1 MKEDK
6 NSKKENI
13 KKTKEAKVV
22 KSVKPKKKEHKE
34 RRLKSATTEKEREM
48 NFASTKK
55 VSEKTKTIKEKKEIK
70 SAETVK
76 SSEFDIP
83 LVDLLEAGCHF
94 GHQSRR
100 WNPKMKPYIYCS
112 RDGVHIFDLA
122 QTAKCLQT
130 ACLAAKEFVSKGG
143 VILFLGTKRQAA
155 VIVKKEAIKAGA
167 PYVTVRWLGGTISNW
182 QEIKKRLE
190 KLAER
195 KEKKEKGEYD
205 KYTKKENVL
214 IDREISRLERFFGGM
229 SGLDKTPD
237 ALFIVDVNK
246 EMTAVREARRRGIK
260 IFAIADSNSDPDLID
275 YPIPANDDAVKSIEL
290 IVRTFG
296 KAVEEGMGLRKKL
309 GELG

>member
-1 MKEDK
+1 MKKDVKVAKDAK
-6 NSKKENI
+6 NAKSAKNKKIEKKEE
-13 KKTKEAKVV
+13 KKTV
-22 KSVKPKKKEHKE
+22 
-34 RRLKSATTEKEREM
+34 
-48 NFASTKK
+48 KK
-55 VSEKTKTIKEKKEIK
+55 VSAKTKTSKEKKDIK
-70 SAETVK
+70 IEKTVE

-100 WNPKMKPYIYCS
+100 WNPKMKPFIYCS

-122 QTAKCLQT
+122 QTAKCLQE
-130 ACLAAKEFVSKGG
+130 ACLAAREFVLKDG

-182 QEIKKRLE
+182 QEIRKRLD

-229 SGLDKTPD
+229 SDLNKTPD
-237 ALFIVDVNK
+237 ALFIVDINK

-290 IVRTFG
+290 IVKTFG
-296 KAVEEGMGLRKKL
+296 KAVLEGMELRNKKIDKTQAS
-309 GELG
+309 ESTSKQENKQI

>member
-1 MKEDK
+1 MKK
-6 NSKKENI
+6 
-13 KKTKEAKVV
+13 V
-22 KSVKPKKKEHKE
+22 KSQKKKEKE
-34 RRLKSATTEKEREM
+34 CRLKSANTS
-48 NFASTKK
+48 AST
-55 VSEKTKTIKEKKEIK
+55 E
-70 SAETVK
+70 

-83 LVDLLEAGCHF
+83 LVELLEAGCHF

-100 WNPKMKPYIYCS
+100 WNPKMKPFIYCS

-122 QTAKCLQT
+122 QTAKRLQD
-130 ACLAAKEFVSKGG
+130 ACLAAREFVSKGG

-182 QEIKKRLE
+182 QEIKKRLD
-190 KLAER
+190 KLADM

-229 SGLDKTPD
+229 SDLNKTPD
-237 ALFIVDVNK
+237 ALFIVDINK
-246 EMTAVREARRRGIK
+246 EMTAVREARRLGIK

-290 IVRTFG
+290 VVKTFG
-296 KAVEEGMGLRKKL
+296 KAVGEGMELRKKTKDNRIDNRI
-309 GELG
+309 

>member
-1 MKEDK
+1 MKKDVKVAKDAK
-6 NSKKENI
+6 NAKSAKNKKIEKKEE
-13 KKTKEAKVV
+13 KKTV
-22 KSVKPKKKEHKE
+22 
-34 RRLKSATTEKEREM
+34 
-48 NFASTKK
+48 KK
-55 VSEKTKTIKEKKEIK
+55 VSAKTKTSKEKKDIK
-70 SAETVK
+70 IEKTVE

-100 WNPKMKPYIYCS
+100 WNPKMKPFIYCS

-122 QTAKCLQT
+122 QTAKCLQE
-130 ACLAAKEFVSKGG
+130 ACLAAREFVSKDG

-182 QEIKKRLE
+182 QEIRKRLDR
-190 KLAER
+190 LAER

-229 SGLDKTPD
+229 SDLNKTPD
-237 ALFIVDVNK
+237 ALFIVDINK

-290 IVRTFG
+290 IVKTFG
-296 KAVEEGMGLRKKL
+296 KAVLEGMELRNKRIDKTKAS
-309 GELG
+309 ELTSKQENKQI

>member
-1 MKEDK
+1 MKKDVKVAKDAK
-6 NSKKENI
+6 NAKSAKNKKIEKKEE
-13 KKTKEAKVV
+13 KKTV
-22 KSVKPKKKEHKE
+22 
-34 RRLKSATTEKEREM
+34 
-48 NFASTKK
+48 KK
-55 VSEKTKTIKEKKEIK
+55 VSAKTKTSKEKKDIK
-70 SAETVK
+70 IEKTVE

-100 WNPKMKPYIYCS
+100 WNPKMKPFIYCS

-122 QTAKCLQT
+122 QTAKCLQE
-130 ACLAAKEFVSKGG
+130 ACLAAREFVSKDG

-155 VIVKKEAIKAGA
+155 VIVKEEAIKAGA

-182 QEIKKRLE
+182 QEIRKRLD

-229 SGLDKTPD
+229 SDLNKTPD
-237 ALFIVDVNK
+237 ALFIVDINK

-290 IVRTFG
+290 IVKTFG
-296 KAVEEGMGLRKKL
+296 KAVLEGMELRNKRIDKTKAS
-309 GELG
+309 ELTSKQENKQI

>member
-1 MKEDK
+1 MKKDVKVAKDAK
-6 NSKKENI
+6 NAKSAKNKKIEKKEE
-13 KKTKEAKVV
+13 KKTV
-22 KSVKPKKKEHKE
+22 
-34 RRLKSATTEKEREM
+34 
-48 NFASTKK
+48 KK
-55 VSEKTKTIKEKKEIK
+55 VSAKTKTSKEKKDIK
-70 SAETVK
+70 IEKTVE

-100 WNPKMKPYIYCS
+100 WNPKMKPFIYCS

-122 QTAKCLQT
+122 QTAKCLQE
-130 ACLAAKEFVSKGG
+130 ACLAAREFVSKDG

-155 VIVKKEAIKAGA
+155 VIVKEEAIKAGA

-182 QEIKKRLE
+182 QEIRKRLD

-229 SGLDKTPD
+229 SDLNKTPD
-237 ALFIVDVNK
+237 ALFIVDINK

-290 IVRTFG
+290 IVKTFG
-296 KAVEEGMGLRKKL
+296 KAVLEGMELRNKKIDKTQAS
-309 GELG
+309 ESTSKQENKQI

>member
-1 MKEDK
+1 MKKDVKVAKDAK
-6 NSKKENI
+6 NAKSAKNKKIEKKEE
-13 KKTKEAKVV
+13 KKTV
-22 KSVKPKKKEHKE
+22 
-34 RRLKSATTEKEREM
+34 
-48 NFASTKK
+48 KK
-55 VSEKTKTIKEKKEIK
+55 VSAKTKIVKEKKDIK
-70 SAETVK
+70 IEKTVK

-100 WNPKMKPYIYCS
+100 WNPKMKPFIYCS

-122 QTAKCLQT
+122 QTAKCLQE
-130 ACLAAKEFVSKGG
+130 ACLAAREFVSKDG

-182 QEIKKRLE
+182 QEIRKRLD

-229 SGLDKTPD
+229 SDLNKTPD
-237 ALFIVDVNK
+237 ALFIVDINK

-290 IVRTFG
+290 IVKTFG
-296 KAVEEGMGLRKKL
+296 KAVLEGMELRNKKIDKTQAS
-309 GELG
+309 ESTSKQENKQI

>member
-1 MKEDK
+1 MKKDVKVAKDAK
-6 NSKKENI
+6 NAKSAKNKKIEKKEE
-13 KKTKEAKVV
+13 KKTV
-22 KSVKPKKKEHKE
+22 
-34 RRLKSATTEKEREM
+34 
-48 NFASTKK
+48 KK
-55 VSEKTKTIKEKKEIK
+55 VSAKTKIVKEKKDIK
-70 SAETVK
+70 IEKTVK

-100 WNPKMKPYIYCS
+100 WNPKMKPFIYCS

-122 QTAKCLQT
+122 QTAKCLQE
-130 ACLAAKEFVSKGG
+130 ACLAAREFVSKDG

-182 QEIKKRLE
+182 QEIRKRLDR
-190 KLAER
+190 LAER

-229 SGLDKTPD
+229 SDLNKTPD
-237 ALFIVDVNK
+237 ALFIVDINK

-290 IVRTFG
+290 IVKTFG
-296 KAVEEGMGLRKKL
+296 KAVLEGMELRNKKIDKTQAS
-309 GELG
+309 ESTSKQENKQI

>member
-1 MKEDK
+1 MKKDVKVAKDAK
-6 NSKKENI
+6 NAKSAKNKKIEKKEE
-13 KKTKEAKVV
+13 KKTV
-22 KSVKPKKKEHKE
+22 
-34 RRLKSATTEKEREM
+34 
-48 NFASTKK
+48 KK
-55 VSEKTKTIKEKKEIK
+55 VSAKTKIVKEKKDIK
-70 SAETVK
+70 IEKTVK

-100 WNPKMKPYIYCS
+100 WNPKMKPFIYCS

-122 QTAKCLQT
+122 QTAKCLQE
-130 ACLAAKEFVSKGG
+130 ACLAAREFVSKDG

-182 QEIKKRLE
+182 QEIRKRLDR
-190 KLAER
+190 LAER
-195 KEKKEKGEYD
+195 KEKTEKGEYD

-229 SGLDKTPD
+229 SDLNKTPD
-237 ALFIVDVNK
+237 ALFIVDINK

-290 IVRTFG
+290 IVKTFG
-296 KAVEEGMGLRKKL
+296 KAVLEGMELRNKKADKTQAS
-309 GELG
+309 ESTSKQENKQI